1 MSYNSLH
8 KLVPCFSFSGAV
20 TARCHCLTRADFCN
34 IILGHFLGSRV
45 RMVRK
50 VEQNSYM
57 LVLSWTCKSDS

>member
-34 IILGHFLGSRV
+34 SILGHFLGSRV

-50 VEQNSYM
+50 SGTE
-57 LVLSWTCKSDS
+57 LVHVGFVVDM